1 MHLLQNSHEN
11 FAPATTEHFSNA
23 VGQVNELFTL
33 NIPRPQERFV
43 SASAIICT
51 GTFEKSE
58 TPPLTV
64 REVAQRLNVSM
75 GLVYALCSSGRLEHR
90 RFGTGRGTIR
100 INVEWIE
107 WYEQRSRRWH
117 LSRQQT
123 MPRRAVF
130 KHLDSQRLAAAW
142 ASRGVKLPAQPPSPD
157 ASVPPPDADTP

>member
-1 MHLLQNSHEN
+1 MRLIPISFEN
-11 FAPATTEHFSNA
+11 FALATTEHFSNA

-33 NIPRPQERFV
+33 NTPQERFV

-51 GTFEKSE
+51 GTFEKSK

-64 REVAQRLNVSM
+64 REVAQRLNVSI

-90 RFGTGRGTIR
+90 RYGTGRGTIR
-100 INVEWIE
+100 VNVESIE
-107 WYEQRSRRWH
+107 MYEHRSRRWNS
-117 LSRQQT
+117 SRQQKT
-123 MPRRAVF
+123 PSRAVF